1 MNILQPL
8 LLDRSCLVNKMKKLS
23 PLIDQLEWINT
34 NDRAFRAYWS
44 FYANGCKQR
53 QQDIRQR
60 IEQNADFVKNIKS
73 KKAASFLKILTQDK
87 APIKV
92 TQMEAS
98 DTIYQEFLECFRRPR
113 KRDKNSQ
120 FWWQR
125 EFDDALKRLNRT
137 RNPYD
142 MVQIIEKLKKIKQLQ
157 RRSTYQRIPEP
168 KPLIIAD
175 LIADFVKSR
184 SIEKIFKDM
193 HPAMF
198 NPPPQETKKPKEPK
212 PIKINQPKGPT
223 KKRKR
228 LTAKPQLKPKACIS
242 CSICQQLQKHPSN
255 ALHPYM
261 LQMQSQLKR
270 NELRAYYKQMMLRNC
285 QLARELQAQRHPKQH
300 FCHVSVMS

>member
-34 NDRAFRAYWS
+34 NDRAFRAYWN

-87 APIKV
+87 APINV

-98 DTIYQEFLECFRRPR
+98 NTIYKEFLECFRRPR

-142 MVQIIEKLKKIKQLQ
+142 M
-157 RRSTYQRIPEP
+157 RSTYQRIPEP

-193 HPAMF
+193 HPDMF
-198 NPPPQETKKPKEPK
+198 NPPQETKKPKEPK
-212 PIKINQPKGPT
+212 LVKINPKGPT

-228 LTAKPQLKPKACIS
+228 LTAKPQLKPRACIS
-242 CSICQQLQKHPSN
+242 CSICQQLRKHPSN

-300 FCHVSVMS
+300 FCHVMS